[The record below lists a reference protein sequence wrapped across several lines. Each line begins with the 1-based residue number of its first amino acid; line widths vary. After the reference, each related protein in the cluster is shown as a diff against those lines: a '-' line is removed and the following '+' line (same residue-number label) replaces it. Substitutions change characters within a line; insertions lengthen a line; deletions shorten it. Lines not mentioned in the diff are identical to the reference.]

1 MSVRPLFLLASCCV
15 LLMASCFDDNSKNQ
29 YAIEGRWELTKG
41 FRNQKETETL
51 QGVFFQFGA
60 DGKMSTN
67 LPVGADAPTVY
78 ELSKNEIRQKSPQEV
93 VYTIQSASDSSLV
106 LAMELRGI
114 QFELQ
119 LRKVVPGAEE
129 APVDSLG
136 QVN

>member
-1 MSVRPLFLLASCCV
+1 MSVRPLFLLASCC
-15 LLMASCFDDNSKNQ
+15 LLLTASCIDDKKTNP

-60 DGKMSTN
+60 DGNMSTN
-67 LPVGADAPTVY
+67 LPVGADAPTPY
-78 ELSKNEIRQKSPQEV
+78 ELSKNEIRQKSAQEV
-93 VYTIQSASDSSLV
+93 VYTIQSATDSSLV

-119 LRKVVPGAEE
+119 LRKAMPEAPE

>member
-15 LLMASCFDDNSKNQ
+15 LLMASCFDDNSKKQ